1 MEGGRE
7 GREMD
12 SCINLKNVS
21 AEELKSIDLDRVSV
35 DYSPPDLEPQRQY
48 YFMAKCRRAVTSE
61 SERLGRPLTY
71 SLTTFGCQMNARDSE
86 KLRGILREMG
96 YEAASEERADF
107 VIYNT
112 CTVREN
118 ANTRV
123 YGRLGQLKP
132 RKKKYPHMM
141 IGLCGCMMQEPEVV
155 EKLKKSYRFVDII
168 FPQYL

>member
-48 YFMAKCRRAVTSE
+48 YFMAKCRRAVMSE

-71 SLTTFGCQMNARDSE
+71 SLTTFGCQMNTEVEIE
-86 KLRGILREMG
+86 K
-96 YEAASEERADF
+96 AA
-107 VIYNT
+107 
-112 CTVREN
+112 
-118 ANTRV
+118 
-123 YGRLGQLKP
+123 
-132 RKKKYPHMM
+132 
-141 IGLCGCMMQEPEVV
+141 
-155 EKLKKSYRFVDII
+155 
-168 FPQYL
+168 

>member
-1 MEGGRE
+1 MGGEKRTCLFISGFGGVSIDCRRAAFLEGGRE

-71 SLTTFGCQMNARDSE
+71 SMTTFGCP
-86 KLRGILREMG
+86 
-96 YEAASEERADF
+96 
-107 VIYNT
+107 
-112 CTVREN
+112 VR
-118 ANTRV
+118 
-123 YGRLGQLKP
+123 
-132 RKKKYPHMM
+132 
-141 IGLCGCMMQEPEVV
+141 
-155 EKLKKSYRFVDII
+155 
-168 FPQYL
+168 